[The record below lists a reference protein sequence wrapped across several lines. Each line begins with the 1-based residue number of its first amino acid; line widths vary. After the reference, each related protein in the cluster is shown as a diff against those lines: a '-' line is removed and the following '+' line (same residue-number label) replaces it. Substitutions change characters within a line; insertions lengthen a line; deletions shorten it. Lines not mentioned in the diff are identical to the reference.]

1 MDKRQG
7 GFTLIEI
14 FIALAIGLS
23 LMAGVMSVFVG
34 MKTTTVETSSYG
46 ELQENGRFAM
56 SLITEDLLRQN
67 LWGDFTGIMDKGALT
82 ISPELADLAGDCT
95 GGGVNNASF
104 PDLVGHFRTLWG
116 QTVNNPSVLG
126 CITNAKTNSDLIQL
140 KRALASPF
148 PDTALDPLTPADLD
162 DKRFYI
168 KSNANT
174 AAIFTGSVAIPT
186 VNFGRVWEYQHHIY
200 YVREDVQ
207 GRNLVP
213 VLMQG
218 RLQKNNLKTIT
229 FDMMVEGIEKL
240 YFMYG
245 VDTDNDGAVN
255 AFISADNMTQDY
267 WDNSNDVRI
276 LAVKIFIPVRNILP
290 DSKYINNNVYQMG
303 DSSFDADG
311 DNYRRL
317 LFSSTVTLYNAR
329 VDTW

>member
-1 MDKRQG
+1 MDKRQS

-34 MKTTTVETSSYG
+34 MKTTTVETSSFG

-67 LWGDFTGIMDKGALT
+67 LWGDFTGMMDKGALT
-82 ISPELADLAGDCT
+82 TAPNPADSPGDCV

-104 PDLVGHFRTLWG
+104 PYLVGHFRTLWG
-116 QTVNNPSVLG
+116 QTVNNSSPLG
-126 CITNAKTNSDLIQL
+126 CITNAKINSDLIQL
-140 KRALASPF
+140 KRVLASPF
-148 PDTALDPLTPADLD
+148 PDTALDPLTPVDLD
-162 DKRFYI
+162 NGRFYL

-174 AAIFTGSVAIPT
+174 AAIFTGAVAIPT
-186 VNFGRVWEYQHHIY
+186 VNLGRVWEYQHHIY
-200 YVREDVQ
+200 YVREDAQ
-207 GRNLVP
+207 GGNSVP
-213 VLMQG
+213 VLVQG
-218 RLQKNNLKTIT
+218 RLQNSNTKIMT

-255 AFISADNMTQDY
+255 AFISSDNMTQDY
-267 WDNSNDVRI
+267 WDNANDVRI
-276 LAVKIFIPVRNILP
+276 LAVKIFILVRNILP
-290 DSKYINNNVYQMG
+290 DSKYINNNVYQIG
-303 DSSFDADG
+303 DSSFDPNG